1 MYLTFIRN
9 VNFCYILLKRDL
21 SGCIREIEMA
31 SNLCQ
36 IRLGNE
42 VKKRNQI
49 RKQLLEE
56 VNHLLQKLEV
66 AEEHCSK
73 PSFGTVRSYE
83 SMIHERCSMLA
94 RLSG

>member
-1 MYLTFIRN
+1 
-9 VNFCYILLKRDL
+9 
-21 SGCIREIEMA
+21 MA
-31 SNLCQ
+31 SALCQ

-42 VKKRNQI
+42 VKERNQI
-49 RKQLLEE
+49 RKQLLQE
-56 VNHLLQKLEV
+56 VGSLISRLEN
-66 AEEHCSK
+66 AEKECAK

>member
-1 MYLTFIRN
+1 
-9 VNFCYILLKRDL
+9 
-21 SGCIREIEMA
+21 MA

-49 RKQLLEE
+49 RKQLLKE
-56 VNHLLQKLEV
+56 VNNLIEKLEV
-66 AEEHCSK
+66 EEAHRSK
-73 PSFGTVRSYE
+73 PSVGTVRSYE
-83 SMIHERCSMLA
+83 LMIHDRCNMLA

>member
-1 MYLTFIRN
+1 
-9 VNFCYILLKRDL
+9 
-21 SGCIREIEMA
+21 MA
-31 SNLCQ
+31 SDLCQ
-36 IRLGNE
+36 IRLGSE

-56 VNHLLQKLEV
+56 VNHLIQKLEL
-66 AEEHCSK
+66 AEAHRSK
-73 PSFGTVRSYE
+73 PTFGTIRSYE

>member
-1 MYLTFIRN
+1 
-9 VNFCYILLKRDL
+9 
-21 SGCIREIEMA
+21 MA
-31 SNLCQ
+31 SNLGQ

-56 VNHLLQKLEV
+56 VNHLIQKLEA

-73 PSFGTVRSYE
+73 SSFGTLRSYE

>member
-1 MYLTFIRN
+1 MT
-9 VNFCYILLKRDL
+9 
-21 SGCIREIEMA
+21 

-56 VNHLLQKLEV
+56 VTHLIRKLEV
-66 AEEHCSK
+66 AEANCSK